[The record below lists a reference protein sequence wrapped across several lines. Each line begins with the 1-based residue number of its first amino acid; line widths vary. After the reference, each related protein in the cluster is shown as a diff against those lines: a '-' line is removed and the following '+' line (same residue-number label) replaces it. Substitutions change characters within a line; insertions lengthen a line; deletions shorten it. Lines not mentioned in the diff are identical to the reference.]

1 MMNRIFSGY
10 KYTTSVVINWGDV
23 HELKKEARR
32 QNRNFRKQRRIERC
46 VVYPISGPMIGMGQ
60 LCILR

>member
-1 MMNRIFSGY
+1 MPRLFSGY
-10 KYTTSVVINWGDV
+10 KYTTSVVFNWGDID
-23 HELKKEARR
+23 ELKRLARKQNRKFRR
-32 QNRNFRKQRRIERC
+32 QNRIDRC

>member
-1 MMNRIFSGY
+1 MKNQLSSGH
-10 KYTTSVVINWGDV
+10 KYTTSVTVNWGNVYD
-23 HELKKEARR
+23 LKKEARR
-32 QNRNFRKQRRIERC
+32 QNRQFKRQHRIDRC